1 MAADDLEW
9 LGTWYRQQCDGQWEH
24 HRGMVLEP
32 GWTLRIDLRGTD
44 AAGFA
49 PRSLAVRAIDGPW
62 LRCRLDAQRFEGE
75 GAEVEQ
81 LIGVFRQWVSIPPE
95 LGAVSAG

>member
-1 MAADDLEW
+1 
-9 LGTWYRQQCDGQWEH
+9 
-24 HRGMVLEP
+24 MVLEP

-62 LRCRLDAQRFEGE
+62 LRCTLDAQRFEGN

-81 LIGVFRQWVSIPPE
+81 LIGVFRQWVSVPPPE